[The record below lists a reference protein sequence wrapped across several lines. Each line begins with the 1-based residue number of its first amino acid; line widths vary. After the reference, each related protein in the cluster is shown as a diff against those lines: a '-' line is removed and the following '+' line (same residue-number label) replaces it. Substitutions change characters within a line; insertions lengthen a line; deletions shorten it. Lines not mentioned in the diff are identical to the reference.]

1 MATTESDVN
10 GAPVLTIEQRLEQ
23 VREVYT
29 QGISD
34 ILDRCMDE
42 FVLPQDQEALLD
54 DAAQFAVYLLAIKKV
69 EVRRQAADKKS
80 LLAAYWPLEKAIK
93 KEVPGMLLEFA
104 KAVEAQGQQ
113 PGEPVQ

>member
-1 MATTESDVN
+1 MASEPQAAETPTFDER
-10 GAPVLTIEQRLEQ
+10 IEA
-23 VREVYT
+23 VREVYM

-34 ILDRCMDE
+34 ILDRCIDE
-42 FVLPQDQEALLD
+42 FVLPQDQEALLG
-54 DAAQFAVYLLAIKKV
+54 DAAQFVVYLLAVKKV
-69 EVRRQAADKKS
+69 EVRRQVPDKKV

-104 KAVEAQGQQ
+104 RAVEAQGQQ